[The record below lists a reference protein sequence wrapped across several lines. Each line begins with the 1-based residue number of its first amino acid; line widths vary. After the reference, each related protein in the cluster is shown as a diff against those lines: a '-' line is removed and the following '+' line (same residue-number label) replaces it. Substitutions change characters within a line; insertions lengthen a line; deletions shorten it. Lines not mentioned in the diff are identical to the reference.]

1 MDDVA
6 KIFWTGRSQAV
17 RLPKAYRFD
26 GDQVRISREG
36 DRVILEAVEAAAPLA
51 WLYALEPLDDDA
63 EAAALDRPGPN
74 HPDNRLD
81 DEIRFD

>member
-36 DRVILEAVEAAAPLA
+36 GRVILEAVEAPPLA

-63 EAAALDRPGPN
+63 AAAALDRPDPN

-81 DEIRFD
+81 DDIRFD